1 MAFNMDALLSTFLS
15 VFLAEMGDR
24 TQILAAAL
32 ALRYHKNGAV
42 LAGLACATLAN
53 CAISAAGGSVIDS
66 WISEEPLKLFAGM
79 AYIFAGAGM
88 LMWRRVV
95 DPLSGWKTPAFLTAF
110 LGLFILEF
118 GDKSQFIIAVQAA
131 RYDYWGMAMAGGFA
145 GIMAATIPAVILR
158 ERLAQIL
165 PLKPIRWISGALL
178 LGWGIR
184 LALQA
189 FGLA

>member
-1 MAFNMDALLSTFLS
+1 MDALLSTFLS
-15 VFLAEMGDR
+15 VLLAEMGDR

-32 ALRYHKNGAV
+32 ALRYQRNGAV
-42 LAGLACATLAN
+42 LAGLALATLLN
-53 CAISAAGGSVIDS
+53 CAISAVGGSVIDQ
-66 WISEEPLKLFAGM
+66 WISEAPLKLFAGL

-88 LMWRRVV
+88 LMWRRKV

-110 LGLFILEF
+110 LGLFILEL
-118 GDKSQFIIAVQAA
+118 GDKSQFIIAAQAA
-131 RYDYWGMAMAGGFA
+131 RHEYWVMALIGGFV

-158 ERLAQIL
+158 ERLAQMV

-178 LGWGIR
+178 LGWGVM

-189 FGLA
+189 WGLA

>member
-1 MAFNMDALLSTFLS
+1 MDALLSTLLS

-42 LAGLACATLAN
+42 LAGLSCATLLN
-53 CAISAAGGSVIDS
+53 CTISAAGGSVIDG
-66 WISEEPLKLFAGM
+66 WISERPVKLFAGM
-79 AYIFAGAGM
+79 AYIFAGLGM
-88 LMWRRVV
+88 LMWRRKV
-95 DPLSGWKTPAFLTAF
+95 DPLSNWKTPAFLTAF

-118 GDKSQFIIAVQAA
+118 GDKSQFLIAAQAA
-131 RYDYWGMAMAGGFA
+131 RTPLWGMALAGGFL

-158 ERLAQIL
+158 ERLAHIV
-165 PLKPIRWISGALL
+165 PLKPIRWVSGALL
-178 LGWGIR
+178 LGWGIW

-189 FGLA
+189 FDIA

>member
-1 MAFNMDALLSTFLS
+1 MAFGMDALLSTFLS

-32 ALRYHKNGAV
+32 ALRYHRNGPV
-42 LAGLACATLAN
+42 LAGLALATLAN

-66 WISEEPLKLFAGM
+66 WISEEPLKLFTGM

-88 LMWRRVV
+88 LMWRRAV

-145 GIMAATIPAVILR
+145 GIMAATVPAVILR
-158 ERLAQIL
+158 EKLAQIL

>member
-1 MAFNMDALLSTFLS
+1 MDALLSTFVS

-32 ALRYHKNGAV
+32 ALRYHKNNAV
-42 LAGLACATLAN
+42 LAGLAAATLLN
-53 CAISAAGGSVIDS
+53 CSISAAGGSVIDE
-66 WISEEPLKLFAGM
+66 WISEAPLKLFAGL

-95 DPLSGWKTPAFLTAF
+95 DPLTGWKTSAFWTAL

-118 GDKSQFIIAVQAA
+118 GDKSQFIILAQSG
-131 RYDYWGMAMAGGFA
+131 RTEFWGMAAAGGFA
-145 GIMAATIPAVILR
+145 GIMAATVPAVILR
-158 ERLAQIL
+158 ERLAQIV
-165 PLKPIRWISGALL
+165 PLKPIRWVAGALL

-189 FGLA
+189 LTLT

>member
-1 MAFNMDALLSTFLS
+1 MARCWLGWRARRLL
-15 VFLAEMGDR
+15 
-24 TQILAAAL
+24 
-32 ALRYHKNGAV
+32 
-42 LAGLACATLAN
+42 N
-53 CAISAAGGSVIDS
+53 CSISAAGGSVIDE
-66 WISEEPLKLFAGM
+66 WISEAPLKLFAGL

-95 DPLSGWKTPAFLTAF
+95 DPLTGWKTPAFVTAF

-118 GDKSQFIIAVQAA
+118 GDKSQFIIAAQSA
-131 RYDYWGMAMAGGFA
+131 RTDFWGMAAVGGFV
-145 GIMAATIPAVILR
+145 GIMAATVPAVILR
-158 ERLAQIL
+158 ERLATIV

-178 LGWGIR
+178 LGWGIW

>member
-1 MAFNMDALLSTFLS
+1 MDALLTTFLS

-42 LAGLACATLAN
+42 LAGLACATLLN
-53 CAISAAGGSVIDS
+53 CTISAAGGSVIDS
-66 WISEEPLKLFAGM
+66 WISDAPLTLFTGM

-88 LMWRRVV
+88 LMWRRTV
-95 DPLSGWKTPAFLTAF
+95 DPLSGWNTPAFLTAF

-118 GDKSQFIIAVQAA
+118 GDKSQFIIAARAA
-131 RYDYWGMAMAGGFA
+131 NTDIWGMAAAGGFA
-145 GIMAATIPAVILR
+145 GVMAATIPAVILR
-158 ERLAQIL
+158 ERLAQVV
-165 PLKPIRWISGALL
+165 PLKPIRWVSSALL
-178 LGWGIR
+178 LGWGII

-189 FGLA
+189 FALL

>member
-1 MAFNMDALLSTFLS
+1 MDALLTTFVS

-42 LAGLACATLAN
+42 LTGLACATLVN
-53 CAISAAGGSVIDS
+53 CSISAAGGSVIDE
-66 WISEEPLKLFAGM
+66 WISEAPLKLFAAM

-95 DPLSGWKTPAFLTAF
+95 DPLSGWQMPAFFTAF

-118 GDKSQFIIAVQAA
+118 GDKSQFIIAAQAA
-131 RYDYWGMAMAGGFA
+131 RTDFWGMTLAGGFL
-145 GIMAATIPAVILR
+145 GVTAATIPAVILR
-158 ERLAQIL
+158 ERLAQIV
-165 PLKPIRWISGALL
+165 PLKPIRWVSGALL
-178 LGWGIR
+178 LGWGII

-189 FGLA
+189 FALL

>member
-1 MAFNMDALLSTFLS
+1 MDALLSTLLS

-32 ALRYHKNGAV
+32 ALRFHKNGAV
-42 LAGLACATLAN
+42 LAGLAGATLLN

-66 WISEEPLKLFAGM
+66 WISETPLKLFAGM

-88 LMWRRVV
+88 LMWRRTV
-95 DPLSGWKTPAFLTAF
+95 DPLTGWKTPAFVTAF

-118 GDKSQFIIAVQAA
+118 GDKSQFIIAAQAA
-131 RYDYWGMAMAGGFA
+131 RTPFWPMAAIGGFL

-158 ERLAQIL
+158 ERLAKII
-165 PLKPIRWISGALL
+165 PLKPIRWISGAML
-178 LGWGIR
+178 LGWGIW

-189 FGLA
+189 FGIA

>member
-1 MAFNMDALLSTFLS
+1 MDALLSTFLS

-42 LAGLACATLAN
+42 LAGLACATLLN

-66 WISEEPLKLFAGM
+66 WISEAPLKLFAGL

-88 LMWRRVV
+88 LMWRRKV
-95 DPLSGWKTPAFLTAF
+95 DPLTSWKTPAFVTAF
-110 LGLFILEF
+110 LGLFILEL
-118 GDKSQFIIAVQAA
+118 GDKSQFIIAAQSA
-131 RYDYWGMAMAGGFA
+131 RTDFWPMVAVGGFA

-158 ERLAQIL
+158 ERLATIV
-165 PLKPIRWISGALL
+165 PLKPIRWVSGALL
-178 LGWGIR
+178 LGWGIM

>member
-1 MAFNMDALLSTFLS
+1 MDALLTTFLS

-42 LAGLACATLAN
+42 LAGLVCATLLN
-53 CAISAAGGSVIDS
+53 CAISAAGGSVVDQ
-66 WISEEPLKLFAGM
+66 WISEAPLKLFAGM
-79 AYIFAGAGM
+79 AYTFAGVGM
-88 LMWRRVV
+88 LMWRRKV
-95 DPLSGWKTPAFLTAF
+95 DPLSEWKLPAFWTAF

-118 GDKSQFIIAVQAA
+118 GDKSQFIIAAQAA
-131 RYDYWGMAMAGGFA
+131 RTPFWGMALAGGFI
-145 GIMAATIPAVILR
+145 GIMMATIPAVILR
-158 ERLAQIL
+158 ERLAQIV
-165 PLKPIRWISGALL
+165 PLKPIRWVSGALL
-178 LGWGIR
+178 LGWGIM

>member
-1 MAFNMDALLSTFLS
+1 MDALLSTFLS

-42 LAGLACATLAN
+42 LAGLAAATLLN
-53 CAISAAGGSVIDS
+53 CSISSVGGSVIDS
-66 WISEEPLKLFAGM
+66 WISEAPLKLFAGM

-88 LMWRRVV
+88 LMWRRKV

-118 GDKSQFIIAVQAA
+118 GDKSQFIIAAQAA
-131 RYDYWGMAMAGGFA
+131 RTPFWGMALTGGFL

-158 ERLAQIL
+158 ERLAQL
-165 PLKPIRWISGALL
+165 VPLKPIRWISGALL
-178 LGWGIR
+178 LGWGIW

>member
-1 MAFNMDALLSTFLS
+1 MDALLSTLLS
-15 VFLAEMGDR
+15 VFLAELGDR

-32 ALRYHKNGAV
+32 ALRYHKNAAV
-42 LAGLACATLAN
+42 LAGLAAATLLN
-53 CAISAAGGSVIDS
+53 CTISAAGGSVIDS
-66 WISEEPLKLFAGM
+66 WISEAPLKLFAGL
-79 AYIFAGAGM
+79 AYILAGVGM

-95 DPLSGWKTPAFLTAF
+95 DPLKGWKTPPFVTAF

-118 GDKSQFIIAVQAA
+118 GDKSQFIIAAQAA
-131 RYDYWGMAMAGGFA
+131 RTPFWPMAAVGGFV
-145 GIMAATIPAVILR
+145 GIMAATVPAVFLR
-158 ERLAQIL
+158 ERLATIV

-178 LGWGIR
+178 LGWGIL